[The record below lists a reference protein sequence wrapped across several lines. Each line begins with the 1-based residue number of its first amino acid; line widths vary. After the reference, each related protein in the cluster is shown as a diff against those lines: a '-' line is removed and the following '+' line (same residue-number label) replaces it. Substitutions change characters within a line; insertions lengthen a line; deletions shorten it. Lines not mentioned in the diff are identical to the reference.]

1 MTGQMSVFDFLNA
14 ASVGPEKPKPR
25 LCRNC
30 SHMQRSVY
38 GLAEYHGFSCFGFGI
53 SKSEDINRTACSDYK
68 PATDGEAW
76 RTSDKA
82 AEDWRGW

>member
-1 MTGQMSVFDFLNA
+1 MTGQMSVFDFLSA
-14 ASVGPEKPKPR
+14 DPEKPKPR

-30 SHMQRSVY
+30 SHMRRAVY